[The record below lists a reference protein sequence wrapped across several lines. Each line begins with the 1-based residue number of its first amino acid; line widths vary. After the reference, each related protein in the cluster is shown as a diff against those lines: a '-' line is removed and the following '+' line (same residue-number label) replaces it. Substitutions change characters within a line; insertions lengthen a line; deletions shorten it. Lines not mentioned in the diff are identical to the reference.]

1 MKNSLYKG
9 LTFILAFL
17 FIIIAC
23 RKSEDPAEVA
33 KPEPPPPVAPPPG
46 KVPGVLDYG
55 ASIIY
60 EKWSPDNDH
69 IIKPKDLAV
78 NGKYIS
84 WPEGLVIDEVT
95 GIINIRLS
103 QHGIR
108 FTIGF
113 IDLSINDT
121 SLIELTISGLNYRS
135 GIYTLSNNDTLAVPY
150 YNETI
155 SLGSLLG
162 LSNDN
167 DYPDNPD
174 GNGGGNDK
182 AEFDDGHDDD
192 NGNGYDDEPQLGQR
206 ANDQKVRVR
215 TTNGVINLKKSL
227 LDGAF
232 GPNPQ
237 NGASKE
243 VTIYYRINDNSN
255 RALQSINIKLI
266 YYKYKS
272 DIPAEVLNAIQAQMR
287 QDDARTS
294 QSREYYSSKPR
305 PPQIFVT
312 RYSEE
317 KTTTY

>member
-9 LTFILAFL
+9 LILILASL
-17 FIIIAC
+17 FFIIAC
-23 RKSEDPAEVA
+23 RKSENPAEVV
-33 KPEPPPPVAPPPG
+33 KPEPPSPVAPSPS

-55 ASIIY
+55 DSIIY
-60 EKWSPDNDH
+60 EKWSPGKDH
-69 IIKPKDLAV
+69 IIKPKDRAV
-78 NGKYIS
+78 NGKYFS
-84 WPEGLVIDEVT
+84 WPEGLVMDKVT
-95 GIINIRLS
+95 GLINIRLS

-121 SLIELTISGLNYRS
+121 SLIELTISGLNYKS
-135 GIYTLSNNDTLAVPY
+135 GIYTLANNDTLVIPF

-162 LSNDN
+162 LSDDK
-167 DYPDNPD
+167 DYPDNLD

-192 NGNGYDDEPQLGQR
+192 NGNGYNDEPQLGQR

-215 TTNGVINLKKSL
+215 TTTGVINLKKSL

-237 NGASKE
+237 NGASKD

-255 RALQSINIKLI
+255 RALQSINIKLF
-266 YYKYKS
+266 YYEHKS
-272 DIPAEVLNAIQAQMR
+272 DIPADLLNALQAQMR
-287 QDDARTS
+287 QDEARTS

-312 RYSEE
+312 RYSDESAS
-317 KTTTY
+317 TY